1 MTVQRVLSRRVTPVP
16 LIEWPPVAGQWEQT
30 QRVQMI
36 PQKMWPHMTGLRVQ
50 WVRVEWPHV
59 TGPQVQLVRE
69 EWPHVTVQREQ

>member
-1 MTVQRVLSRRVTPVP
+1 
-16 LIEWPPVAGQWEQT
+16 
-30 QRVQMI
+30 MI

-59 TGPQVQLVRE
+59 TGLQVQLVQE